1 MARPIRVAAAGD
13 VHCDEVNRDEIERA
27 FARVEG
33 EVDAILLAGDLTTY
47 GELEQGELLAEL
59 CAPLETPIYAVLGN
73 HDWHCNQ
80 AAELTAAL
88 EAAGVRMIDRGHAIQ
103 ELDGARLGIA
113 GAKGFVGGF
122 PDSALPDFGEPL
134 LRQVY
139 AETTAEVEALEA
151 GPRRDR
157 GLRLPD
163 RAPALRADREHARG
177 RAARDLRFPRLRP
190 PCRADPRAPP
200 RSRAARPRA
209 RRRLPGRRR
218 RRAGVQRRRALAGA
232 RLLRLRARRR
242 LGAGRMSTAAPV
254 EVEAPREV
262 EDFEH
267 DRPWIVIVWNDPIN
281 LMSYVTLV
289 LQKLFG
295 YSKAKATQLMLQV
308 HNEGKAV
315 VSSGTREKAEHDV
328 ARLHA
333 HGLWATMRQD

>member
-27 FARVEG
+27 LARVEG

-80 AAELTAAL
+80 AAELTTVL

-139 AETTAEVEALEA
+139 AETTAEVVALDA
-151 GPRRDR
+151 GPRGDR

-163 RAPALRADREHARG
+163 RPAALRADARARSKASRAGSTPSSAPTGWPRRSLEHHPDLALHG
-177 RAARDLRFPRLRP
+177 HAHVGAFQGAVGDVPVYNVAVPSLARDFF
-190 PCRADPRAPP
+190 
-200 RSRAARPRA
+200 
-209 RRRLPGRRR
+209 
-218 RRAGVQRRRALAGA
+218 V
-232 RLLRLRARRR
+232 
-242 LGAGRMSTAAPV
+242 
-254 EVEAPREV
+254 
-262 EDFEH
+262 FEL
-267 DRPWIVIVWNDPIN
+267 DGGSVR
-281 LMSYVTLV
+281 
-289 LQKLFG
+289 
-295 YSKAKATQLMLQV
+295 
-308 HNEGKAV
+308 
-315 VSSGTREKAEHDV
+315 V
-328 ARLHA
+328 A
-333 HGLWATMRQD
+333 